1 MQYLWVTFHGS
12 LQVSQK
18 ITIFVLK
25 WHLLAMVGQQYLNS
39 IFAGDNSAF
48 KQFYIEC
55 RGLFMAYFSKHYPKT
70 EVPLS
75 DLYQDS
81 IMEFWSQII
90 DGKITEVSLQCSLS
104 TYIISIG
111 INKMREGY
119 RRIQKQEKLVEA
131 LKKHP
136 DIYRVS
142 GGAKSPIIMSHDPN
156 EDYIENI
163 RSRLDFLKNQYEKLG
178 YPCTLLLRYTWYNN
192 MTDDDILKAFDGHF
206 ANTNSLKTKRFKC
219 RKILDNMYKAWKTAQ
234 E

>member
-1 MQYLWVTFHGS
+1 
-12 LQVSQK
+12 
-18 ITIFVLK
+18 
-25 WHLLAMVGQQYLNS
+25 MVGQQYLKN

-48 KQFYIEC
+48 KQFYIDC

-70 EVPLS
+70 EVSLV

-81 IMEFWSQII
+81 IMEFWSQIV
-90 DGKITEVSLQCSLS
+90 DRKITEKSLLCSLS

-111 INKMREGY
+111 INKMQEGY
-119 RRIQKQEKLVEA
+119 RRIQRQEKLADA
-131 LKKHP
+131 LKKYP
-136 DIYRVS
+136 DTYRVS
-142 GGAKSPIIMSHDPN
+142 GGAKSPIITIYDPDEEHMESMHN
-156 EDYIENI
+156 
-163 RSRLDFLKNQYEKLG
+163 RLEFLKNQYEKLG

-219 RKILDNMYKAWKTAQ
+219 RKTLDNMYKAWKAVK